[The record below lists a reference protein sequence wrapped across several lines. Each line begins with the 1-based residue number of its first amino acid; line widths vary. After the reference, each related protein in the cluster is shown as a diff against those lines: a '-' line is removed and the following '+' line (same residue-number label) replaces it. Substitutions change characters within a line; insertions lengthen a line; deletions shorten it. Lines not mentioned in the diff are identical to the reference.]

1 MSAITKKALI
11 SSFFKLLKNRP
22 YKKIT
27 VSDITSDCGVNRM
40 TFYYHFKDI
49 NDLVEKA
56 FEDVFNQ
63 TLKNSKIDDDWSV
76 TYLNLFNIIFAKK
89 EFVKKLYPEF
99 DIRDLIAFIFPLADK
114 MASEAVEQHIG
125 NKFSENTKKRVVH
138 AIGCCIVGSFL
149 EWLESDMA
157 KAPQDIVNDQK
168 ELFDAAI
175 IGILASKE
183 HSKK

>member
-11 SSFFKLLKNRP
+11 SSFFNLLKTRP
-22 YKKIT
+22 YKRIT

-56 FEDVFNQ
+56 FEDMFNQ
-63 TLKNSKIDDDWSV
+63 TMRESHSDADWSV

-114 MASEAVEQHIG
+114 MAYEAVEQHGG
-125 NKFSENTKKRVVH
+125 NSFSDATKKRVVH
-138 AIGCCIVGSFL
+138 SIGCCMVGSFL
-149 EWLESDMA
+149 EWLESDMT
-157 KAPQDIVNDQK
+157 KDPHDIVNDQK

-175 IGILASKE
+175 LGILASKGQL
-183 HSKK
+183 KK